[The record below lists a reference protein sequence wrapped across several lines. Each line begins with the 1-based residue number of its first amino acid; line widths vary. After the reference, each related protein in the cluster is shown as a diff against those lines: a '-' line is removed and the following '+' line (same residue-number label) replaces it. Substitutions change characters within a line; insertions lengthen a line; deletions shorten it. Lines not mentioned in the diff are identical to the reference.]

1 MSDDASKTKVKDNLK
16 QRSTWIR
23 LIYMVILAVAWQVA
37 EIVFAVVVVLQF
49 LFKLVTGKPLDHLV
63 TFARALADY
72 MAQIVRFQ
80 TFVTEDLAFPF
91 EPWPVAASEGS
102 AGAAPPTENQP
113 ASPKRKAPAR
123 SRTPKTGPAEDA

>member
-49 LFKLVTGKPLDHLV
+49 LFKLITGKPIDHLV

-72 MAQIVRFQ
+72 MAQIVRFE
-80 TFVTEDLAFPF
+80 TFASEDLAFPF
-91 EPWPVAASEGS
+91 EPWPTDAS
-102 AGAAPPTENQP
+102 ADAAPPAENQP
-113 ASPKRKAPAR
+113 ASPKRKTPAR
-123 SRTPKTGPAEDA
+123 SRTPKTRPAEDA

>member
-91 EPWPVAASEGS
+91 APWPTAASGD
-102 AGAAPPTENQP
+102 AAPPTENQP

>member
-1 MSDDASKTKVKDNLK
+1 MSDDPSKTKVKDNLK

-49 LFKLVTGKPLDHLV
+49 LFKLITGKPIDHLV

-72 MAQIVRFQ
+72 MAQIVRFE

-91 EPWPVAASEGS
+91 EPWPTAAS
-102 AGAAPPTENQP
+102 ADAAPPAETQP
-113 ASPKRKAPAR
+113 ASPKRKAPTR
-123 SRTPKTGPAEDA
+123 SRTPKTKPAEDA